1 MIYFS
6 VKLLTNNFKFYTL
19 FSNFIMMIK
28 YFFFLLKLREGTIFI
43 LIWGGAAIVTMNGK
57 ILGGKVSF
65 LQSVCVLGYCIF
77 PINLAAI
84 AITLLKSILDIFIVK
99 IIIAGAAFCWSSYSS
114 LGFMAS
120 LVSEDKKELANY
132 PIFLFYMFLSFF
144 CLFI

>member
-1 MIYFS
+1 
-6 VKLLTNNFKFYTL
+6 
-19 FSNFIMMIK
+19 
-28 YFFFLLKLREGTIFI
+28 

-57 ILGGKVSF
+57 ILGGKISF

-84 AITLLKSILDIFIVK
+84 AITVLKSILDIFILK
-99 IIIAGAAFCWSSYSS
+99 LALASAAFVWSSYSS
-114 LGFMAS
+114 MGFMSA
-120 LVSEDKKELANY
+120 LVMEDRKELAVY